1 MDGAFRIAILGDDFT
16 PSALFE
22 EALRQ
27 TLGFWPGELV
37 FSVADMADDD
47 LVPYPS
53 DEVHEAFGSPAETVR
68 LTRDAHL
75 LITTFAPVTASV
87 LDGAPGLTAVVCGRG
102 GPVNVNVRAAS
113 ERGIPIL
120 NAPGRNTQAVASTA
134 GDLLE
139 MMESGSDASENEEG
153 D

>member
-47 LVPYPS
+47 LVPYPL
-53 DEVHEAFGSPAETVR
+53 DEVHEAFGSRQPPQGRHPPPRREPGYASHLPGTPAR
-68 LTRDAHL
+68 PPRRARAD
-75 LITTFAPVTASV
+75 PGSMPPQN
-87 LDGAPGLTAVVCGRG
+87 LDSI
-102 GPVNVNVRAAS
+102 NDKS
-113 ERGIPIL
+113 
-120 NAPGRNTQAVASTA
+120 
-134 GDLLE
+134 
-139 MMESGSDASENEEG
+139 
-153 D
+153 